1 MAKKTTCP
9 ISRADFRAKAQPVK
23 VVINGQE
30 KTVLPKEFS
39 TGSLGWYL
47 NEKITLDVGGVAV
60 PVQIGLNL
68 TIVGSKELPADA
80 ATPSAAQPAPGEPP
94 ASAGGTSTDEL
105 NP

>member
-9 ISRADFRAKAQPVK
+9 ITRPHFRSQAQPVK

-30 KTVLPKEFS
+30 KTVAPKEFS

-47 NEKITLDVGGVAV
+47 NEKITLEVGGVSV

-68 TIVGSKELPADA
+68 TIVGSKELPLDDA
-80 ATPSAAQPAPGEPP
+80 SPAGKAPEAESSLPGGPEL
-94 ASAGGTSTDEL
+94 GGGD
-105 NP
+105 